1 LTDLQTSETR
11 VALWGDG
18 WISFMW
24 HAWDMTPTELKA
36 RLRVIAA
43 LRDSGMV
50 TVLPYYTA
58 LHATRE

>member
-1 LTDLQTSETR
+1 
-11 VALWGDG
+11 
-18 WISFMW
+18 MW

-58 LHATRE
+58 LNATRE